1 MIIDFTISN
10 YRSIR
15 KAQTVSFEATNDST
29 LEDYYVVTLGKYRIL
44 KMVAIYGANA
54 SGKSNILSALN
65 MLPKLLLQ
73 PCRDKSSFIIYDR
86 FALDASSSVENSEMT
101 VNFICGERKYHY
113 ETVFNNQMVSYEL
126 LQCQPFDSLRA
137 HRVYERK
144 TDKNTMLSTVKW
156 GSNYAMSSAMQSLK
170 VNLLHNRTL
179 FGAFQMSNVDIPWM
193 KEILDWLKDYMLP
206 NVITGNQNLFEYT
219 STMLTKSQTDKQLA
233 VDILKKADVGIC
245 DFDIEDN
252 FENLPTMMIDMIMRD
267 KSVPEVVKD
276 KIRKNPISH
285 TFKVRMQHTTSHGNV
300 QLDYSKESNGTK
312 RYYELSSILLQLVKY
327 SHFVCIDEL
336 ECRLHPELYKHFIVM
351 FLTNAKN
358 SQMVFT
364 THLREFLDDNDQ
376 LRKDAIWFTEK
387 NRDGETE
394 LYSLADFTESEIA
407 KLSVFNAYK
416 AGRFGATPHLGNTY
430 IDSKE

>member
-10 YRSIR
+10 YHSIR

-44 KMVAIYGANA
+44 KMAAVYGANA
-54 SGKSNILSALN
+54 SGKSNILSALS
-65 MLPKLLLQ
+65 MLPKLLLH
-73 PCRDKSSFIIYDR
+73 PCRDKSSFIAYDR
-86 FALDASSSVENSEMT
+86 FALDASSSAENSEMT

-113 ETVFNNQMVSYEL
+113 ETVFNNQMVAYEL

-144 TDKNTMLSTVKW
+144 TDGNTMLSTVKW

-170 VNLLHNRTL
+170 VNLLHNRTV

-219 STMLTKSQTDKQLA
+219 STMLAKSQTDKLMA
-233 VDILKKADVGIC
+233 VDILRKADVGIC
-245 DFDIEDN
+245 GFDIEDN
-252 FENLPTMMIDMIMRD
+252 FEDA
-267 KSVPEVVKD
+267 
-276 KIRKNPISH
+276 SH
-285 TFKVRMQHTTSHGNV
+285 TFQVRMQHTTSHGNV
-300 QLDYSKESNGTK
+300 QLDYSQESNGTK
-312 RYYELSSILLQLVKY
+312 RYYELSSILLQLVKC

-336 ECRLHPELYKHFIVM
+336 ECRLHPELYKHFIIT

-364 THLREFLDDNDQ
+364 THLREFLDDNDL

-387 NRDGETE
+387 NGDGETE
-394 LYSLADFTESEIA
+394 LYSLADFTESELSR
-407 KLSVFNAYK
+407 LSVFDAYR
-416 AGRFGATPHLGNTY
+416 AGRFGATPHPGNTY